1 MYAKSLNLLGNEA
14 NNFYQVGINLGDP
27 IFRGVYHGKQA
38 HDDDL
43 GQVVQRALD
52 VGCTKLMVTGSDL
65 KESAHAIELAKQF
78 RTQQRCWRS
87 ASQLIRNPSWHL
99 LRYGGRPPV
108 LDKTIRREAGRAS
121 GSAGSTQIPGHQRE

>member
-1 MYAKSLNLLGNEA
+1 MSCSEEHSQDPSAATWRKKSDLDTLMCAKSGGPLLGNDA
-14 NNFYQVGINLGDP
+14 DNFQVGINLGDP

-43 GQVVQRALD
+43 DQVVQRALD

-78 RTQQRCWRS
+78 RTLQQCCRS
-87 ASQLIRNPSWHL
+87 A
-99 LRYGGRPPV
+99 
-108 LDKTIRREAGRAS
+108 
-121 GSAGSTQIPGHQRE
+121 

>member
-1 MYAKSLNLLGNEA
+1 MCAKSLNLLRNEA

-43 GQVVQRALD
+43 NQVVQRALD

-65 KESAHAIELAKQF
+65 KESAHAIEIAKQF
-78 RTQQRCWRS
+78 RKLRRCWRS
-87 ASQLIRNPSWHL
+87 ASQLTRNLSWHL
-99 LRYGGRPPV
+99 LRYSGRPPMF
-108 LDKTIRREAGRAS
+108 DKTI
-121 GSAGSTQIPGHQRE
+121 

>member
-1 MYAKSLNLLGNEA
+1 MYAKSPNLLENEA

-43 GQVVQRALD
+43 NQVVQRALD

-65 KESAHAIELAKQF
+65 KESAHAIEIAKQF
-78 RTQQRCWRS
+78 RKLRRRWRS
-87 ASQLIRNPSWHL
+87 ASQLTPEFQLAFVTLQWASTRVRQNNLTRSRKG
-99 LRYGGRPPV
+99 LR
-108 LDKTIRREAGRAS
+108 
-121 GSAGSTQIPGHQRE
+121 QC